1 MELAPLAQAFAGV
14 LVLAEMDAY
23 AAAIAG
29 FSEQSNEMTEVIQR
43 YISNVGLSGD
53 AAKGAQVSHLAAQW
67 AEKWV
72 GEMWDAKTA
81 DEFWRC
87 LTIAK
92 TCMDARV
99 SSEPKAGTLW
109 THYSPAFQRA
119 RKAAMKDRSKE
130 RAKRLIGQDV
140 PDAVFISV

>member
-1 MELAPLAQAFAGV
+1 
-14 LVLAEMDAY
+14 
-23 AAAIAG
+23 
-29 FSEQSNEMTEVIQR
+29 MTEVIQR

-99 SSEPKAGTLW
+99 SNEPKAGTLW
-109 THYSPAFQRA
+109 THYSPVFQRA

-140 PDAVFISV
+140 PDVVFISG